1 MRELIKNRKMVTSNL
16 DASWSFIDQSMVS
29 GVNFLTA
36 ILLARFLGVEAFG
49 LYSLFWMAVLF
60 INSIQF
66 SIVSAPMFSL
76 SHKYNKKVYFNSL
89 FYIQIGVSSFIY
101 IIGCIVTLIISDLY
115 DFTVISNYVLPLC
128 LAGFFFQNQDFIRRS
143 LFCKK
148 EYRNAFLNDV
158 ISYFGQLILL
168 FILIYN
174 ESLSVTNVLYSI
186 ALSSAVA
193 SFTFLYKENFI
204 LVSYKKMLFFAKKH
218 WEFGRWNLLSVI
230 FQLISTNMIMIITSI
245 VLGTK
250 GVGILKLGQNIMG
263 VMHII
268 FQAME
273 NFVPSK
279 ASLKYRLGGFVELN
293 KYKNQVLLL
302 GLIFTSGVAFVITF
316 LSDFILEIA
325 YGAET
330 LEYSYVLNAFAVIY
344 IFMFINYPYNACL
357 RAIENTR
364 AMFLSQLFSTFL
376 IALCSYPL
384 IQRFE
389 VKGALISLLIYY
401 IATNIALHYLFQKRK
416 V

>member
-1 MRELIKNRKMVTSNL
+1 MISSNL

-76 SHKYNKKVYFNSL
+76 SHKYNQIVYFNSL
-89 FYIQIGVSSFIY
+89 FYIQLGMSSFIY
-101 IIGCIVTLIISDLY
+101 LIGCTVTLTFSGLY
-115 DFTVISNYVLPLC
+115 DFAIISNYVLPLC

-148 EYRNAFLNDV
+148 KYRSAFLNDV

-168 FILIYN
+168 FILIYE
-174 ESLSVTNVLYSI
+174 ESLSVSNVLYSV

-193 SFTFLYKENFI
+193 SFAFLYKEDFI
-204 LVSYKKMLFFAKKH
+204 VVSYKKLAFFGKKH

-230 FQLISTNMIMIITSI
+230 FQLVSTNLIMIITSL

-263 VMHII
+263 VMHIV

-273 NFVPSK
+273 NFVPAK
-279 ASLKYRLGGFVELN
+279 ASAKYRHGGFVELN
-293 KYKNQVLLL
+293 KYKNKVLFL
-302 GLIFTSGVAFVITF
+302 GLIFTSGVAFIITIF
-316 LSDFILEIA
+316 SDFILEIA
-325 YGAET
+325 YGPET
-330 LEYSYVLNAFAVIY
+330 LEYSYVLNYFAVIY

-357 RAIENTR
+357 RALENTR
-364 AMFLSQLFSTFL
+364 AMFLAQFFSTVF
-376 IALCSYPL
+376 IVLCSYQL
-384 IQRFE
+384 IQQFE
-389 VKGALISLLIYY
+389 VKGALISLFIYY
-401 IATNIALHYLFQKRK
+401 VATNFLLHYFFQKHK